1 MSDPKKNTFFASI
14 VIITGF
20 ILPIFLPAF
29 IMMALVKWMPNEI
42 SHSGIMSLIILSI
55 ELFLIVGIS
64 TNVLSLIGITEQK
77 IDELGFLGFI
87 ISVLTSFIF
96 IIAGY
101 YWMKTLHLT
110 SVQLTS
116 TGILMIAGITV
127 IILVIQVKILE
138 KLE

>member
-1 MSDPKKNTFFASI
+1 MSNPNKNKFIPSL
-14 VIITGF
+14 VITAGL
-20 ILPIFLPAF
+20 ILPIFLSAF
-29 IMMALVKWMPNEI
+29 IMMGLIKWMPTEI
-42 SHSGIMSLIILSI
+42 SYSGIMSLIILSI

-64 TNVLSLIGITEQK
+64 TGVLSLVGITEQK
-77 IDELGFLGFI
+77 IDKLGFLGFI
-87 ISVLTSFIF
+87 ISVMTSFIF

-110 SVQLTS
+110 SVQLSS
-116 TGILMIAGITV
+116 TGILIIAAITM